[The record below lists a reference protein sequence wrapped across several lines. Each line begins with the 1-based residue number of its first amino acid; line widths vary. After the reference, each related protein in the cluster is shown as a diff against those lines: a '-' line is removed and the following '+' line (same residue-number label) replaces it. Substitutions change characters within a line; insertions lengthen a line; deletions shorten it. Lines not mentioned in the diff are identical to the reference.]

1 MSLAPGTTLGPY
13 EVVSFVG
20 AGGMGEVYR
29 ARDARLER
37 DVALKVLSPRL
48 ASDPEALGRF
58 IREARTLSQLSHPN
72 VCTLYDAGQDG
83 ATHFIVMEFLE
94 GRTLAAQL
102 ARGQLAIDQA
112 VEYALQIADG
122 LSKAHAIGVIH
133 RDLKPA
139 NVMLTTDGF
148 VKILD
153 FGLSKNLDT
162 GGSVNTT
169 LVTAGSGPVVGTI
182 AYMAPEQTEG
192 ARADVRS
199 DIFSFGVML
208 YEMLTGVRP
217 FDGANVVSTIRRIND
232 ATPRPPHEMRP
243 DIPPALAAV
252 IAKALEKDPTHRF
265 QSVPEL
271 RAQLRSGAM
280 RSPVPGE
287 QPLSTTDTAAAP
299 RRQIA
304 AQRIWRYA
312 AIAVVALAAIAAAGI
327 WSGNRGPSIKP
338 NDAIA
343 AAAPAPA
350 IAAEELTQTARR
362 GQALLQRYDRPKNVD
377 QAIELFREVI
387 GHDDSNALAHAGMA
401 EAYLRKDGITPDP
414 KWQKLAAESARRAVE
429 LNGDLAV
436 AHLAVAMVALREGRR
451 DDALR
456 ALERARDLEPRN
468 VDGLR
473 YFGEYYRTTDP
484 ARAEELYRAA
494 VAAAP
499 DDWRSHFALGLFYYR
514 SANYNSAIS
523 AWEQARKL
531 SPDNMVVFANLG
543 GVYHAVDR
551 TDDAAT
557 VFQRALEIEPRSSI
571 YNNLATMRFFQ
582 GRLADAAA
590 AFEKAIE
597 LSPGYSLY
605 WGNLGDTYRWMPG
618 KEAKAREAFTTAI
631 TLGEE
636 GLRANPADVDL
647 RSRVAG
653 YLAKR
658 GDIQQALEQVREIE
672 NVKRSPAVYYK
683 TAVVYEIAGR
693 RDAALRDLEVAMKGG
708 YSMREIANEAEFRK
722 LRADARYQRLLAASQ
737 LPAPAAK

>member
-1 MSLAPGTTLGPY
+1 MSLPPGTTLGPY

-72 VCTLYDAGQDG
+72 VCTLYDVGEDG

-102 ARGQLAIDQA
+102 GRGQLAIDQA

-153 FGLSKNLDT
+153 FGLSKHLDT

-217 FDGANVVSTIRRIND
+217 FDGNNVVSTIRRIND

-243 DIPPALAAV
+243 DIPPALASV
-252 IAKALEKDPTHRF
+252 IARALEKDPQHRF

-271 RAQLRSGAM
+271 RAQLRAGAM

-287 QPLSTTDTAAAP
+287 QPLSSIDTAAAP
-299 RRQIA
+299 RRPVAVQTA
-304 AQRIWRYA
+304 WRNA
-312 AIAVVALAAIAAAGI
+312 AIAVVAIAAIAAAGI
-327 WSGNRGPSIKP
+327 WSGNAGPSVKP
-338 NDAIA
+338 NEANTT
-343 AAAPAPA
+343 AAPAPA
-350 IAAEELTQTARR
+350 IASEELTQLARR

-387 GHDDSNALAHAGMA
+387 GHDDSNALAHAGLA

-414 KWQKLAAESARRAVE
+414 KWLKLAAESARRAVE
-429 LNGDLAV
+429 LNGDLAI
-436 AHLAVAMVALREGRR
+436 AHLANAMVALREGRR

-484 ARAEELYRAA
+484 ARAEELFRAA
-494 VAAAP
+494 VAATP
-499 DDWRSHFALGLFYYR
+499 DDWRSHFTLGLFYYR
-514 SANYNSAIS
+514 SANYNSAIG
-523 AWEQARKL
+523 AWERARTL
-531 SPDNMVVFANLG
+531 SPDNMIVLRNLG
-543 GVYHAVDR
+543 GAFHAVDR

-557 VFQRALEIEPRSSI
+557 IFQRALEIEPQPSI

-590 AFEKAIE
+590 AFEKAVE
-597 LSPGYSLY
+597 LNPGYYLY
-605 WGNLGDTYRWMPG
+605 WGNLGDAYRWMPG
-618 KEAKAREAFTTAI
+618 HEAKAREAFTTAI
-631 TLGEE
+631 KLAQE
-636 GLRANPADVDL
+636 GLRANPSDVDL

-653 YLAKR
+653 YLAKH

-672 NVKRSPAVYYK
+672 NVKRTPAVYYK
-683 TAVVYEIAGR
+683 TAIIYEIAGQ
-693 RDAALRDLEVAMKGG
+693 RDAALRDLEVALKGG
-708 YSMREIANEAEFRK
+708 YSMREIANEAEFGK
-722 LRADARYQRLLAASQ
+722 LRTDARYQRLLAASQ
-737 LPAPAAK
+737 LPATAAK